1 MNNIVIVSN
10 NKLVKENLSSRFE
23 IVFVEGTLLK
33 TLEMARDL
41 IHKGYRLLTHPLSGS
56 IKPNHTPFKTI
67 ALEKREGSID
77 IDSLLIM
84 EESISRTVSLL
95 KDRPVPD
102 WPEKIMEDFRV
113 IDYDLIRNA
122 LKL

>member
-10 NKLVKENLSSRFE
+10 NKLVKENLSSYFE
-23 IVFVEGTLLK
+23 IIFVEGNLLQTMEK
-33 TLEMARDL
+33 ARNL

-56 IKPNHTPFKTI
+56 IKPNHTPYKTI
-67 ALEKREGSID
+67 VLEKREGKVD
-77 IDSLLIM
+77 VDSLLIM
-84 EESISRTVSLL
+84 EDSISRVISLL
-95 KDRPVPD
+95 RDRPVPD
-102 WPEKIMEDFRV
+102 WPEKYLKDFRL